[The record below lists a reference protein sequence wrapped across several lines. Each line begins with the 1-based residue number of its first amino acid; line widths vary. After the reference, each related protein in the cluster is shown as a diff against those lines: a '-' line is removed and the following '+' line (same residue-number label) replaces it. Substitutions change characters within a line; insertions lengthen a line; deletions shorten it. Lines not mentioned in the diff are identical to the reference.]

1 MLGKLIEKMRRLLAV
16 IHIRDSDLGLQIVD
30 ETVRGRI
37 EWDGEEDS
45 HRPCVV
51 IDGRRV
57 EWDELG
63 RMLMSFEG
71 WQFKLE
77 VRDPSDEI

>member
-1 MLGKLIEKMRRLLAV
+1 M
-16 IHIRDSDLGLQIVD
+16 QIAE

-37 EWDGEEDS
+37 EWDGDDDS
-45 HRPCVV
+45 RMPCVV

-57 EWDELG
+57 EWGELG
-63 RMLMSFEG
+63 RMLMTFEG